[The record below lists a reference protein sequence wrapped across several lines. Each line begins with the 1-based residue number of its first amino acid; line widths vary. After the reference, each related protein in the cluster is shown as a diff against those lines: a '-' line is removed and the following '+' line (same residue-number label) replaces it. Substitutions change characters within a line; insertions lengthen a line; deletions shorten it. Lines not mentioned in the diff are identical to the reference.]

1 MGIISKLLKE
11 VENSAAPG
19 LKDRSKQQGEAA
31 LEEVKV
37 RSFYTCPLISTDT
50 PLTPSPVPSHRLR

>member
-37 RSFYTCPLISTDT
+37 RSFYICP
-50 PLTPSPVPSHRLR
+50 